1 MSLVAVRVNVVL
13 AGCLWL
19 TACAT
24 DSTNNAANNSFL
36 TFPSLF
42 RPSAE
47 AEATGST
54 DTAFP
59 SPDKVMPATLLP
71 SEPND
76 DLSLAKENFRE
87 GNYGLAERYFR
98 KAAEQGPRD
107 AEAWLGLA
115 AAYDRLKRFD
125 LADRAYNE
133 VLRIAG
139 PTPEILNNQGY
150 SFMLRGDF
158 TRAQKILLDARAKD
172 PNNPY
177 IKNNLALLE
186 DSVRARKAVR

>member
-1 MSLVAVRVNVVL
+1 MSMGAVRVGAVL

-24 DSTNNAANNSFL
+24 DSATNGNWF

-42 RPSAE
+42 RPSPE

-54 DTAFP
+54 DTTAFP
-59 SPDKVMPATLLP
+59 SPDKVIPTTVTP
-71 SEPND
+71 SDPND

-98 KAAEQGPRD
+98 RAVEAGPRD

-115 AAYDRLKRFD
+115 AAYDRLKRFE

-133 VLRIAG
+133 VLRIVG

-150 SFMLRGDF
+150 SYMLRGDF
-158 TRAQKILLDARAKD
+158 TRARKILFDARAKD
-172 PNNPY
+172 PDNPY

>member
-1 MSLVAVRVNVVL
+1 MGVVRVGVVL

-19 TACAT
+19 SACAT
-24 DSTNNAANNSFL
+24 DSATTGNWF
-36 TFPSLF
+36 TFPSVF

-59 SPDKVMPATLLP
+59 SPDKVIPTTITP

-87 GNYGLAERYFR
+87 DNYGLAERYFR
-98 KAAEQGPRD
+98 KAVEAGPRD

-115 AAYDRLKRFD
+115 AAYDRLKRFE
-125 LADRAYNE
+125 LVDRAYNE

-139 PTPEILNNQGY
+139 PTPEILKAIPICCAGT
-150 SFMLRGDF
+150 SP
-158 TRAQKILLDARAKD
+158 APARSSSTPA
-172 PNNPY
+172 PRTP
-177 IKNNLALLE
+177 IIPTSRTTSPCSRTAFALARRSDRE
-186 DSVRARKAVR
+186 

>member
-1 MSLVAVRVNVVL
+1 MGAVRVGVVL
-13 AGCLWL
+13 VACLWL
-19 TACAT
+19 TACTT
-24 DSTNNAANNSFL
+24 DSATNGNWF
-36 TFPSLF
+36 TFPSIF

-47 AEATGST
+47 AEATGSV

-59 SPDKVMPATLLP
+59 SPDKVIPNTITP

-98 KAAEQGPRD
+98 KAVEQGPRD

-115 AAYDRLKRFD
+115 AAYDRLKRFE

-150 SFMLRGDF
+150 SYMLRGDF
-158 TRAQKILLDARAKD
+158 TRARKILLDARAKD
-172 PNNPY
+172 PNSPY

>member
-1 MSLVAVRVNVVL
+1 MGAVRVGVVL
-13 AGCLWL
+13 VACLWL
-19 TACAT
+19 AACAT
-24 DSTNNAANNSFL
+24 DSAATGNWF
-36 TFPSLF
+36 TFPSVF

-59 SPDKVMPATLLP
+59 SPDKVIPATITP

-98 KAAEQGPRD
+98 KAVELGPRD

-150 SFMLRGDF
+150 SYMLRGDF
-158 TRAQKILLDARAKD
+158 TRARKILLDARAKD
-172 PNNPY
+172 PANPY
-177 IKNNLALLE
+177 IKNNLALLD